1 MWGAVVAVGLLLCI
15 GCTWTQTV
23 RDHERI
29 SQRMRKDIIDF
40 YENMAQSYYLLGYG
54 YFNLYKDALAENNEA
69 AADMYRKNAIAY
81 KRHYE
86 ELMNSLKVMREEYG
100 LPASDR
106 DLTGGAGESALS
118 PEVPVSPASPDG
130 DPTDPGASPPPP
142 GPADETPGGASESP
156 PPPGPT
162 AQKDSFLDRLL
173 YWR

>member
-1 MWGAVVAVGLLLCI
+1 MQGVVVVAGLLLGT
-15 GCTWTQTV
+15 GCMWTQTV

-86 ELMNSLKVMREEYG
+86 ELMNSLKIMREEYG
-100 LPASDR
+100 LPASDK
-106 DLTGGAGESALS
+106 DLTSGAGESALS
-118 PEVPVSPASPDG
+118 PEIPEDPDTPGSGSTEPDASSLPSG
-130 DPTDPGASPPPP
+130 PGV
-142 GPADETPGGASESP
+142 ETPGAGPEATP
-156 PPPGPT
+156 PPEPS
-162 AQKDSFLDRLL
+162 AQRDSFLDRLL